1 MATGAQD
8 VTDREGEE
16 EIFQVSEQ
24 QRQPGAMGGGGV
36 GSWGREGHSG
46 IIGKEGREEPQ
57 LAIKSGK
64 KLLTNGY

>member
-24 QRQPGAMGGGGV
+24 QRQPGAMGGGGLV
-36 GSWGREGHSG
+36 LG
-46 IIGKEGREEPQ
+46 EGRVTVGLLGRKAE
-57 LAIKSGK
+57 KSPSWPSSQGK
-64 KLLTNGY
+64 SC

>member
-24 QRQPGAMGGGGV
+24 QRQAGAMGGGLVLG
-36 GSWGREGHSG
+36 
-46 IIGKEGREEPQ
+46 EGRVTVGLLGRKAE
-57 LAIKSGK
+57 KSPSWPSSQGK
-64 KLLTNGY
+64 SC

>member
-24 QRQPGAMGGGGV
+24 QRQPGVMGGGGWFLGKG
-36 GSWGREGHSG
+36 GSQWDYW
-46 IIGKEGREEPQ
+46 EGRQRRAPAGHQVREK
-57 LAIKSGK
+57 AAD
-64 KLLTNGY
+64 